1 MPSPTLKQQQPP
13 PPPPPPPLLPHQLS
27 YHIHIQQPTQPQQQ
41 NSFYNTKNKKLSTKL
56 KSSSLD
62 NEIFLQNRK
71 NNSQNTMDWLLS
83 PHGCATIPRAGST
96 SSLASTVTA
105 SNYQEYKAEIINQ
118 GKCLC
123 GQYIRAR
130 LRRAGVLNRKATQRL
145 RTILEPSSAVVY
157 EVFPALNSMGEELE
171 RMHPRVYTN
180 VSRQLSRAPYGELV
194 DGDAAP
200 MLLNLVA
207 KDLFR
212 SNITWGK
219 IISIF
224 AVCGGFAIDCVRQG
238 HYEYLQLL
246 VDGIAEIIEDDL
258 VPWLV
263 DHGGWLGLQQH
274 IRPHV
279 RRFSFLGLLTL
290 FVAVSSGVYVVTN
303 VAKHI
308 GCHLYSLLF

>member
-13 PPPPPPPLLPHQLS
+13 PPPPPIPPLIQHQFS
-27 YHIHIQQPTQPQQQ
+27 YPNQHQPQNQQ
-41 NSFYNTKNKKLSTKL
+41 KNYYHAKNKLSSKL

-62 NEIFLQNRK
+62 NDIFLQNRK
-71 NNSQNTMDWLLS
+71 NNSQSGSDWLLP

-105 SNYQEYKAEIINQ
+105 NNYQEYKAEIINQ

-194 DGDAAP
+194 DGDTAP

-279 RRFSFLGLLTL
+279 GRFSFLGLLTL

>member
-1 MPSPTLKQQQPP
+1 MPSPNLKLQQTPP
-13 PPPPPPPLLPHQLS
+13 PPPPPALFQQQLS
-27 YHIHIQQPTQPQQQ
+27 YPNHHQPQQQ
-41 NSFYNTKNKKLSTKL
+41 KGYYTKNKKLSTKL

-62 NEIFLQNRK
+62 NDIFLQNRK
-71 NNSQNTMDWLLS
+71 NNNQSSSDWLLP
-83 PHGCATIPRAGST
+83 PHGCATIPRAAST
-96 SSLASTVTA
+96 NSLASTVTA

-145 RTILEPSSAVVY
+145 RTILEPTSAVVY

-180 VSRQLSRAPYGELV
+180 ISRQLSRAPYGELV
-194 DGDAAP
+194 DGDTAP

-279 RRFSFLGLLTL
+279 GHFSFLGLLTL

>member
-1 MPSPTLKQQQPP
+1 MPSPSLKQQQPAP
-13 PPPPPPPLLPHQLS
+13 SLLQQSQHS
-27 YHIHIQQPTQPQQQ
+27 YSEHQQQ
-41 NSFYNTKNKKLSTKL
+41 QKSYYHTKNKKLSSRL

-62 NEIFLQNRK
+62 NDIFLPKRK
-71 NNSQNTMDWLLS
+71 NNNQNPSDWLLPS
-83 PHGCATIPRAGST
+83 YGCATIPRAAST
-96 SSLASTVTA
+96 SSLASSTVTA
-105 SNYQEYKAEIINQ
+105 SNYQDYKADLINQ

-130 LRRAGVLNRKATQRL
+130 LRRAGVLNRKAIQRL
-145 RTILEPSSAVVY
+145 RTILEPSSAIVY

-180 VSRQLSRAPYGELV
+180 ISRQLSRAPYGELV
-194 DGDAAP
+194 DGDTAP

-238 HYEYLQLL
+238 HYEYLQFL

-279 RRFSFLGLLTL
+279 GRFSFLGLLTL
-290 FVAVSSGVYVVTN
+290 FVALSSGVYILINAVR
-303 VAKHI
+303 HI
-308 GCHLYSLLF
+308 GGHLYSLLF